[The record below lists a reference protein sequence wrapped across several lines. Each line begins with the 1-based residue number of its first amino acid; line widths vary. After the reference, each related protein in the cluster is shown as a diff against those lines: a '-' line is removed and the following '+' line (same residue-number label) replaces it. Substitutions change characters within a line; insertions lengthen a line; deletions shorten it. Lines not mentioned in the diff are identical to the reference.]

1 MLVIATAEAVTAV
14 TVGGAIVV
22 ALITAMTTNR
32 RQREALRHGRELADL
47 DDLRALL
54 DEAAVAMRRS
64 RDKFDNLVKRF
75 EEHGKD
81 LPDAPREELAEAGRT
96 MLALDARLIVRLGE
110 EGPVTRPFEAACAEM
125 LDTWHEVVDME
136 LEEASEEKVA
146 DKIAEVKR
154 SKVAFDEAWEAFA
167 VAAVARAGTAEARG
181 ALQRSSWLSELVG
194 WARI

>member
-1 MLVIATAEAVTAV
+1 
-14 TVGGAIVV
+14 VV
-22 ALITAMTTNR
+22 AVITAMTTNR

-81 LPDAPREELAEAGRT
+81 MPEAPREELAEAGRT

-110 EGPVTRPFEAACAEM
+110 KGPVTLPFETACDEM
-125 LDTWHEVVDME
+125 LDTWHGVSHIE
-136 LEEASEEKVA
+136 LEGISAEEVA
-146 DKIAEVKR
+146 DTVADIKQ
-154 SKVAFDEAWEAFA
+154 SKEAFDEAWEAFA
-167 VAAVARAGTAEARG
+167 VAAVARAGTAEVRG
-181 ALQRSSWLSELVG
+181 TQQRSRLLELAG
-194 WARI
+194 WGRTAREQRSRASGP